1 MRESFTF
8 HRSIYEAIRDLP
20 RDVQGEIYTAI
31 MEYGLYGNETA
42 QLKPIARSIFTLV
55 KPLLYNDMTRYENGS
70 KGGRPKKP
78 NQNRAET
85 ELKPN
90 NNLNITE
97 QKPNDNQS
105 ETSENTPIEN
115 NIIYNN
121 LDNILDSDN
130 ILESD
135 NNLSSL
141 EIENNNSLSPLPSPS
156 QAKKDEWDEEFE
168 RFWDMY
174 GKKVG
179 DKSKIQAKFLRLS
192 KAVRLQIFR
201 TLPAYIESTPDKK
214 FRKNPE
220 TYLNNK
226 SWNDEIINDN
236 GSRQTQNPAFRQS
249 ADLSQFRDSSRH
261 YETISD
267 F

>member
-78 NQNRAET
+78 NQNRTET
-85 ELKPN
+85 ESKPN

-115 NIIYNN
+115 IIYN
-121 LDNILDSDN
+121 LDN

-135 NNLSSL
+135 TNLDNLDNNS
-141 EIENNNSLSPLPSPS
+141 NNNSLSPLPSPS
-156 QAKKDEWDEEFE
+156 LKDEKDEEFE
-168 RFWDMY
+168 RFWGIY
-174 GKKVG
+174 GKSH
-179 DKSKIQAKFLRLS
+179 DKKKCEAKFKKLTKEQ
-192 KAVRLQIFR
+192 KAKIFATLQ
-201 TLPAYIESTPDKK
+201 AYVDSTPDKR
-214 FRKNPE
+214 FRKNPL
-220 TYLNNK
+220 TYLTGEC
-226 SWNDEIINDN
+226 WNDEIITDTN
-236 GSRQTQNPAFRQS
+236 GTRQS
-249 ADLSQFRDSSRH
+249 QNQTAWQSNDLSKFRDPNRH
-261 YETISD
+261 YSNESD
-267 F
+267 I

>member
-31 MEYGLYGNETA
+31 MEYGLYGKETE

-78 NQNRAET
+78 NQNRTET
-85 ELKPN
+85 ESKPN
-90 NNLNITE
+90 HNLTITE

-105 ETSENTPIEN
+105 ETSKNTPIEN
-115 NIIYNN
+115 NIIYN
-121 LDNILDSDN
+121 LDNTLDSDN
-130 ILESD
+130 NLD
-135 NNLSSL
+135 NLK
-141 EIENNNSLSPLPSPS
+141 IENNNSLSPLPSPS
-156 QAKKDEWDEEFE
+156 HAKKEEYDEEFE
-168 RFWDMY
+168 KFWNMY

-179 DKSKIQAKFLRLS
+179 DKSKIQAKFLRLPQ
-192 KAVRLQIFR
+192 AVRLQIFR

-236 GSRQTQNPAFRQS
+236 GARQTQTTAFRQP
-249 ADLSQFRDSSRH
+249 ADLSQFRDPSRH
-261 YETISD
+261 YSNESD
-267 F
+267 I

>member
-1 MRESFTF
+1 MVRESFIF
-8 HRSIYEAIRDLP
+8 NRSYYEAIRELP
-20 RDVQGEIYTAI
+20 RDVQSEIYTAI
-31 MEYGLYGNETA
+31 MEYSLYGKEA
-42 QLKPIARSIFTLV
+42 ERLKPIARSVFILI
-55 KPLLYNDMTRYENGS
+55 KPQLDSNITKYENGK
-70 KGGRPKKP
+70 KGGRPK
-78 NQNRAET
+78 NQSET
-85 ELKPN
+85 EQEPN

-105 ETSENTPIEN
+105 ETSGNTPIEN

-135 NNLSSL
+135 NNLDNLDNNS
-141 EIENNNSLSPLPSPS
+141 NNNSLSPLPSPS

-179 DKSKIQAKFLRLS
+179 DKSKIQTKFLRLS
-192 KAVRLQIFR
+192 KAVRLQIFK

-236 GSRQTQNPAFRQS
+236 GARQTQTTAFRQS
-249 ADLSQFRDSSRH
+249 ADLSQFRDPNRH
-261 YETISD
+261 YSNESD
-267 F
+267 I